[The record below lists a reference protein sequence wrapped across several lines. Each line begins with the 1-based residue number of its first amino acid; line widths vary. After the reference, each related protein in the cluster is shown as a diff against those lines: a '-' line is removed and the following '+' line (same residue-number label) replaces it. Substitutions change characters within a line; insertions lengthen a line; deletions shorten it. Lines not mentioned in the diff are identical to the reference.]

1 MNSVA
6 DSFGWPF
13 QDSGWFGKMV
23 LQGLIAII
31 PIVGWIALT
40 GWMMV
45 TIDYY
50 RAGRRE
56 LAPAGFHL
64 SRGVGIF
71 FVYVI
76 YGIALGI
83 PGNVL
88 TSLGRSMNSGG
99 LTALGNLL
107 SLAAYLFLAFLAP
120 ALILFVYRGG
130 FSGGFDLNGIW
141 QTATGNLNNTFPAAL
156 VILAGSIIGGLGA
169 ILCCVGLL
177 FTIPYSMAIYA
188 GVVTWYERIIAGPA
202 PAPPPSPAGP

>member
-50 RAGRRE
+50 LAGR
-56 LAPAGFHL
+56 
-64 SRGVGIF
+64 
-71 FVYVI
+71 
-76 YGIALGI
+76 
-83 PGNVL
+83 
-88 TSLGRSMNSGG
+88 
-99 LTALGNLL
+99 
-107 SLAAYLFLAFLAP
+107 
-120 ALILFVYRGG
+120 
-130 FSGGFDLNGIW
+130 
-141 QTATGNLNNTFPAAL
+141 
-156 VILAGSIIGGLGA
+156 IIGGLGA

-177 FTIPYSMAIYA
+177 FTIPYSTAIYA